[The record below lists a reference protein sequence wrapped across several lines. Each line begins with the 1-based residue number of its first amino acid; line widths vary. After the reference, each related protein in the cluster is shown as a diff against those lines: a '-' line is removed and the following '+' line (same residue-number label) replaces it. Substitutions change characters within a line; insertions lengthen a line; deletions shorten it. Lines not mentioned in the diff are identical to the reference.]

1 MTADSQLPQPA
12 DGSPAGGGAAPTG
25 KAPGRAELQ
34 AEVERSRAEL
44 GATIDALTAQLT
56 VGYQA
61 RRASRVAREAAS
73 DAGSFV
79 TGAGLPGDHRRA
91 RNVKV
96 LFGSAAVV
104 AAVVTFTVV
113 RRVVGR
119 AGRSA

>member
-1 MTADSQLPQPA
+1 V
-12 DGSPAGGGAAPTG
+12 GGAAPTG
-25 KAPGRAELQ
+25 KAPSRAELQ

-44 GATIDALTAQLT
+44 GATIDALTTQLT

-61 RRASRVAREAAS
+61 RRASRVAQEAAS
-73 DAGSFV
+73 DARGFV

-96 LFGSAAVV
+96 LFGSVAAI

-113 RRVVGR
+113 RRVV
-119 AGRSA
+119 ARSAGNA